1 MKRFSIIVLGALA
14 MLMAGCSK
22 DAPVSPPDE
31 NAWIKD
37 VNLPVPVLFGS
48 SSLSATTKADD
59 PGMIEGETL
68 IERRVGVIGIDADA
82 ETWREKPLNSNG
94 TLYTLNK
101 DALLLHKL
109 VRTTTEGN
117 IEFNPREY
125 YPLVSDQN
133 FNFYGYYPENLS
145 SNLYLST
152 RTELPGSSSGNQIVA
167 INCDIGYQD
176 ILWAGTT
183 NDNKV
188 FEYGTDDEGNPLTV
202 TGYNAKYIRKIKYA
216 QMDIDADETLSDA
229 VKEEKK
235 AELESYMPQLKF
247 KHCLSA
253 ARFYVQAKDSHA
265 AGTFKNSPESPND
278 PNGTILEVTGLTLKG
293 LYNKGSL
300 IVAIKENNTGEDISK
315 WEGVVVP
322 ASGASST
329 SIVLT
334 QPNGDDIEPV
344 VPIVSAKELGK
355 GLMLI
360 PGSETLDYSD
370 GIEGIVTYNIWVRNQ
385 DGSPVLN
392 EDGTQMK
399 QTKSLDVKFPV
410 SADNN
415 FIAGKRYAFTIV
427 FNSLEEVMI
436 KTSLEAWD
444 DNHPGGNGYEI
455 EGGGEGGEHIEIE

>member
-253 ARFYVQAKDSHA
+253 ARFYVQAKDDYA
-265 AGTFKNSPESPND
+265 AGTFVTEGGEKV
-278 PNGTILEVTGLTLKG
+278 LEVTGLTLKG
-293 LYNKGSL
+293 IYNQGSL
-300 IVAIKENNTGEDISK
+300 IVAIRNNNTGDDVSE
-315 WEGVVVP
+315 WEGKMVKYGSAQPTDVNLTNPDGTDITTVVP
-322 ASGASST
+322 KTAT
-329 SIVLT
+329 S
-334 QPNGDDIEPV
+334 
-344 VPIVSAKELGK
+344 ELGH

-360 PGSETLDYSD
+360 PGSANKTDDNGETYY
-370 GIEGIVTYNIWVRNQ
+370 IEGEVKYNIWTTDEGGNKIAE
-385 DGSPVLN
+385 PNTLA
-392 EDGTQMK
+392 
-399 QTKSLDVKFPV
+399 VKFPIK
-410 SADNN
+410 AKTTDENGNEIDNN
-415 FIAGKRYAFTIV
+415 FAAGKRYTFTVV
-427 FNSLEEVMI
+427 FNSLEEVTI
-436 KTSLEAWD
+436 KTGLTPWV
-444 DNHPGGNGYEI
+444 DNNDFVGNEI
-455 EGGGEGGEHIEIE
+455 VGGGEGGEHIEIE